1 MSADA
6 LHVRRLHVQRLY
18 GLDHDGLLA
27 EALAPGVNVVYGPNG
42 QGKTTLGRALHGLV
56 WPDSVRDLGP
66 VITGEFS
73 LGDAGWRVDLDGTA
87 ARHEKDG
94 VPTSPPALP
103 GLDERDRYRLSLH
116 DLLRSDG
123 GGFAR
128 AVARDAAGGLD
139 LDEATGALG
148 FNSSTPR
155 SSKAT
160 AAAADAWSEVEDKLA
175 SQAELQAERQQLDVL
190 KGRRDDAAQAR
201 IRAEALALAAEH
213 ARARAEADEARSV
226 LDALPAAL
234 AHVRDDDDET
244 LRTLQAR
251 ESAASDALRAAAEA
265 LGDAQS
271 RLSSNTVE
279 QAGSP
284 APVDEL
290 RELLTTVQEAD
301 DVANRKG
308 DDLVGLRR
316 QEAAALASVE
326 GVVDAD
332 RLASVDA
339 SGLAAIDGYAEEAAR
354 LHALR
359 QEHAAVQRVRESASE
374 GAPSDAQ
381 TEAATEAARALRD
394 WLRTQRSAPVGTPR
408 TLALVGALASAVGG
422 AVLTVL
428 VHPVALA
435 LLVPAAL
442 LAAVYVLTR
451 PVSDSRATDAE
462 ARYRRADKAAIEWT
476 PDAVEARLARLDSVL
491 ARGAVARFAHNYTAS
506 WTDRLGDVSA
516 FAARV
521 EARGREVA
529 DALGVQPDVRGPAL
543 AYAVRAVQTYQD
555 ARTRRLAAEDTVSAS
570 ADRRHTALER
580 AGSLLA
586 PFDVPPPADAAAL
599 AQALADLDRA
609 SQDAHDAR
617 RDRDEAKRQRT
628 RAGADAASAAE
639 EIAALFERVGL
650 DPDEG
655 DDAVAAAVRSRTEY
669 AERSRRVTDAEA
681 QAASA
686 LRQLHD
692 HPAYDPDFEALDPAT
707 AEQATDDARND
718 AAAHDDL
725 VRQIAA
731 IETRI
736 EDAEGGHGLEEARAR
751 HRAALDDLR
760 AVRDRAADAR
770 LGQILADHAAR
781 VSRER
786 QVPPV
791 VQRASRLLGRVTA
804 HRYALGFD
812 PARRGFLARDTTLG
826 RSFSLD
832 EVSSGTRVQIL
843 LCVRVAFVEHHE
855 RGARLPLVL
864 DELLANSD
872 EDRAAA
878 ITEAVL
884 ALCRDGRQVFYLTSQ
899 PDEVDKWRRV
909 AEACDDVE
917 CAFVA
922 LGPGVG
928 EPDPRAVPPPSLAEA
943 PPAPNGHDH
952 AAYGAA
958 LTVPRWSFR
967 DDVGALHLWY
977 AVDQPDALHRALAAG
992 VSRLGPALAAHAS
1005 GVPFGLDAPTLVR
1018 LRVYADALAA
1028 YQGGWREGRGQ
1039 PVLRETI
1046 EACPAVSNTFLER
1059 VAAYAATHDGDGEAL
1074 VAGLRAGDVKG
1085 FRSDKADEFEAYLL
1099 DHGHIDSAPTL
1110 SDDDLWTLV
1119 VERVGPTCASGD
1131 PPLADV
1137 RSFLGRVATGP
1148 LTVAPSW

>member
-1 MSADA
+1 M
-6 LHVRRLHVQRLY
+6 
-18 GLDHDGLLA
+18 
-27 EALAPGVNVVYGPNG
+27 EA
-42 QGKTTLGRALHGLV
+42 KRATQV
-56 WPDSVRDLGP
+56 
-66 VITGEFS
+66 
-73 LGDAGWRVDLDGTA
+73 
-87 ARHEKDG
+87 
-94 VPTSPPALP
+94 
-103 GLDERDRYRLSLH
+103 
-116 DLLRSDG
+116 
-123 GGFAR
+123 
-128 AVARDAAGGLD
+128 
-139 LDEATGALG
+139 
-148 FNSSTPR
+148 
-155 SSKAT
+155 
-160 AAAADAWSEVEDKLA
+160 
-175 SQAELQAERQQLDVL
+175 ELQAEQQQLDVL
-190 KGRRDDAAQAR
+190 RGRRDDAARAR
-201 IRAEALALAAEH
+201 VRAEALALAAEH
-213 ARARAEADEARSV
+213 ARARAEADGAREALDV
-226 LDALPAAL
+226 LPPAL
-234 AHVRDDDDET
+234 ARVRDDDDET
-244 LRTLQAR
+244 LRALRAR
-251 ESAASDALRAAAEA
+251 EDAARDALEASADALR
-265 LGDAQS
+265 DAQR
-271 RLSSNTVE
+271 RLAANPVE
-279 QAGSP
+279 QAGTP
-284 APVDEL
+284 APTDEL
-290 RELLTTVQEAD
+290 RALLATVQEAD
-301 DVANRKG
+301 DVSHRKG
-308 DDLVGLRR
+308 DDLAGLRR
-316 QEAAALASVE
+316 QEDAALASLD
-326 GVVDAD
+326 GVVDAG
-332 RLASVDA
+332 RLAGVDV

-354 LHALR
+354 LAALR
-359 QEHAAVQRVRESASE
+359 QEHAAVQRIRESANE
-374 GAPSDAQ
+374 GAPSGTQ

-394 WLRTQRSAPVGTPR
+394 WLRTQRAEPPGAPR
-408 TLALVGALASAVGG
+408 TLALVGALVSALGG
-422 AVLTVL
+422 AALAVL
-428 VHPVALA
+428 VDPIALV
-435 LLVPAAL
+435 LLVPATL
-442 LAAVYVLTR
+442 LVAVYVLTR
-451 PVSDSRATDAE
+451 PAGDARTADAE
-462 ARYRRADKAAIEWT
+462 ARYRRTGQADLEWT
-476 PDAVEARLARLDSVL
+476 PDAVETRLAQLDAVL
-491 ARGAVARFAHNYTAS
+491 ARGAVARFARNYTAS
-506 WTDRLGDVSA
+506 WADRLGDVDA
-516 FAARV
+516 FATRV
-521 EARGREVA
+521 ETRGRELA
-529 DALGVQPDVRGPAL
+529 DALGIRPDVRGPAL
-543 AYAVRAVQTYQD
+543 AYAVHAIQTYQD
-555 ARTRRLAAEDTVSAS
+555 ARTRRLAAEDAVSAA
-570 ADRRHTALER
+570 ADRRRGALEQ
-580 AGSLLA
+580 AGSRLA
-586 PFDVPPPADAAAL
+586 PFGAPPPADAAAL
-599 AQALADLDRA
+599 AQALADLERA
-609 SQDAHDAR
+609 SQDAHGAR
-617 RDRDEAKRQRT
+617 RDRDDAERERT
-628 RAGADAASAAE
+628 RAEAEAASAAE
-639 EIAALFERVGL
+639 EVAALFERTGL

-655 DDAVAAAVRSRTEY
+655 DDAVSAAVRSRTEF
-669 AERSRRVTDAEA
+669 AERSRRSTDADA

-686 LRQLHD
+686 LRQLRS
-692 HPAYDPDFEALDPAT
+692 HPAYDADFDALDPAT
-707 AEQATDDARND
+707 AEQAAEAARAT

-725 VRQIAA
+725 VREIAA
-731 IETRI
+731 VEARVA
-736 EDAEGGHGLEEARAR
+736 DAEGGHSLEEARAR

-958 LTVPRWSFR
+958 LTVPRWSFHH
-967 DDVGALHLWY
+967 DIGALHLWY

-992 VSRLGPALAAHAS
+992 VSRLGPALAARAS
-1005 GVPFGLDAPTLVR
+1005 GVPFGLDDAALFR
-1018 LRVYADALAA
+1018 LGVYADALAA

-1059 VAAYAATHDGDGEAL
+1059 VADYAATHDGDGEAL

-1085 FRSDKADEFEAYLL
+1085 FRSDKADELEAYLL

-1110 SDDDLWTLV
+1110 SDDNLWTLV
-1119 VERVGPTCASGD
+1119 VERVGPACAAGC

-1148 LTVAPSW
+1148 PTSPSS

>member
-1 MSADA
+1 MPADA
-6 LHVRRLHVQRLY
+6 LHVHRLHVRRLY

-66 VITGEFS
+66 VISGEFS

-87 ARHEKDG
+87 ARHERDG
-94 VPTSPPALP
+94 VPTPPPALP

-116 DLLRSDG
+116 DLLQSDG
-123 GGFAR
+123 GGFAQ

-139 LDEATGALG
+139 LEEAAKTLG
-148 FNSSTPR
+148 FGSPSPR
-155 SSKAT
+155 KSKETT
-160 AAAADAWSEVEDKLA
+160 AAVDARNEVEAKRAAQGD
-175 SQAELQAERQQLDVL
+175 LQTERQRLDGL
-190 KGRRDDAAQAR
+190 KGRRDDAARAR
-201 IRAEALALAAEH
+201 VRAEALALAAEH
-213 ARARAEADEARSV
+213 ARARAEADQARQA

-244 LRTLQAR
+244 LRALRAQEAAAR
-251 ESAASDALRAAAEA
+251 GALEAADDALR
-265 LGDAQS
+265 DAQR
-271 RLSSNTVE
+271 RLAANPVE

-284 APVDEL
+284 APTDEL
-290 RELLTTVQEAD
+290 RALLATVQEAD
-301 DVANRKG
+301 DVSHRKG
-308 DDLVGLRR
+308 DDLAGLRR
-316 QEAAALASVE
+316 QEDAALASLD
-326 GVVDAD
+326 GVADPD
-332 RLASVDA
+332 RLAEVDV
-339 SGLAAIDGYAEEAAR
+339 SGLVAIDGYAEEAAR
-354 LHALR
+354 LGALR

-374 GAPSDAQ
+374 GAPDDTQ

-394 WLRTQRSAPVGTPR
+394 WLRTQRPELAGTPR
-408 TLALVGALASAVGG
+408 TLALVGALVSAVGG
-422 AVLTVL
+422 AALAVIVA
-428 VHPVALA
+428 PVALA

-451 PVSDSRATDAE
+451 PAGDARAADAV
-462 ARYRRADKAAIEWT
+462 ARYRRADQADLEWT
-476 PDAVEARLARLDSVL
+476 PDAVEARLAQLDSVL
-491 ARGAVARFAHNYTAS
+491 ARGGVARFARDYTAS
-506 WTDRLGDVSA
+506 WADRLGDVGA
-516 FAARV
+516 FATRV
-521 EARGREVA
+521 EARGRELA
-529 DALGVQPDVRGPAL
+529 HALGVRPDVRGPAL
-543 AYAVRAVQTYQD
+543 AYAVHAVQSYQD
-555 ARTRRLAAEDTVSAS
+555 ARTRRLAAEDAVSAA
-570 ADRRHTALER
+570 ADRRRGALER
-580 AGSLLA
+580 AGSRLA
-586 PFDVPPPADAAAL
+586 PFRVPPPVDAAAL
-599 AQALADLDRA
+599 AQALADLERA

-617 RDRDEAKRQRT
+617 RDRDDAKRERV
-628 RAGADAASAAE
+628 RAEAEAASAAE
-639 EIAALFERVGL
+639 EIAALFERTGL

-655 DDAVAAAVRSRTEY
+655 DDAVSAAVRSRTEF
-669 AERSRRVTDAEA
+669 AERSRRSTDADA

-686 LRQLHD
+686 LRQLRS
-692 HPAYDPDFEALDPAT
+692 HPAYDADFDALDLAA
-707 AEQATDDARND
+707 AEQEAEAARTT
-718 AAAHDDL
+718 AADHDDL
-725 VRQIAA
+725 VREIAA
-731 IETRI
+731 VEARVA
-736 EDAEGGHGLEEARAR
+736 DAEGGHSLEEARAR

-791 VQRASRLLGRVTA
+791 VQRASRLLGRVTD

-812 PARRGFLARDTTLG
+812 PARRGFLARDAVLG

-922 LGPGVG
+922 LGPGLR
-928 EPDPRAVPPPSLAEA
+928 EPDPQAVPPPSLAVV
-943 PPAPNGHDH
+943 PPVPNGHDH
-952 AAYGAA
+952 AAYGEA
-958 LTVPRWSFR
+958 LAVPRWSAR

-977 AVDQPDALHRALAAG
+977 AVGRPDALHRALAAG
-992 VSRLGPALAAHAS
+992 VSRLGPALAARAS
-1005 GVPFGLDAPTLVR
+1005 GVPFGLDDPTLTC
-1018 LRVYADALAA
+1018 LGVYADALTAW
-1028 YQGGWREGRGQ
+1028 QGAWQEGRGR

-1046 EACPAVSNTFLER
+1046 EASGAITDTYVDR
-1059 VAAYAATHDGDGEAL
+1059 VADLAASLHGDAAAL
-1074 VAGLRAGDVKG
+1074 VAALRAGEVAR
-1085 FRSDKADEFEAYLL
+1085 FRSKSADDLEASLTETGHL
-1099 DHGHIDSAPTL
+1099 DPSPTL
-1110 SDDDLWTLV
+1110 SDDALWTLV
-1119 VERVGPTCASGD
+1119 VDRVGPACADGG
-1131 PPLADV
+1131 PTLADV
-1137 RSFLGRVATGP
+1137 RLFLGRVATGP
-1148 LTVAPSW
+1148 PPAAADP